1 MWIGQ
6 GAQSRTFQL
15 RWFGQLI
22 RISPGYLLDP
32 GSTSV
37 SPRPPVVVAKERE
50 VWVPLL
56 RLLLRWTSIRAAE
69 NGWMEKA
76 TSHINKQLGGCD
88 GNRTF
93 LVKISCF
100 FFKHYFLHLS
110 ASHLFTFPETILFP
124 PKLKLEI
131 FCLLG

>member
-37 SPRPPVVVAKERE
+37 SPRPPVVVAKETE

-69 NGWMEKA
+69 NGWMDGKSNK
-76 TSHINKQLGGCD
+76 SHQQTA
-88 GNRTF
+88 RRM
-93 LVKISCF
+93 
-100 FFKHYFLHLS
+100 
-110 ASHLFTFPETILFP
+110 
-124 PKLKLEI
+124 
-131 FCLLG
+131 